1 MEFIKNNF
9 LGITRI
15 ILIILLIFLIF
26 LIVGR
31 KEKTH
36 NIITTQ
42 IDTVVTTKTFT
53 KYIKGNKIP
62 FKVLDTIFTNIY
74 KENHDTTYIVKDYNQ
89 AKEYTDSIKQDS
101 NLYVIRD
108 TISQN
113 RIIGRSFQAKIQEKT
128 ITITNNI
135 QAKNKSALYIGFRSN
150 INQDYTKVNHNISLS
165 FKTRQKGLFS
175 VGYGMS
181 GYSLGYSLKL

>member
-53 KYIKGNKIP
+53 KYIKGDKIP
-62 FKVLDTIFTNIY
+62 FKVLDTIYTDTTIY
-74 KENHDTTYIVKDYNQ
+74 DTTYIVKDYNQ
-89 AKEYTDSIKQDS
+89 VKEYTDSIKQDS
-101 NLYVIRD
+101 NLFIIKD

-135 QAKNKSALYIGFRSN
+135 QAKNKVALYLGLRSDLN
-150 INQDYTKVNHNISLS
+150 NEKMNHNITLSL
-165 FKTRQKGLFS
+165 KTRNKGLFS

-181 GYSLGYSLKL
+181 GYSISYSLKL

>member
-1 MEFIKNNF
+1 M
-9 LGITRI
+9 
-15 ILIILLIFLIF
+15 LLSIFLF
-26 LIVGR
+26 MAKKQRNTV
-31 KEKTH
+31 
-36 NIITTQ
+36 TTT
-42 IDTVVTTKTFT
+42 IDTVLTTKILN
-53 KYIKGNKIP
+53 KYIKGDKIP
-62 FKVLDTIFTNIY
+62 FKILDTIY
-74 KENHDTTYIVKDYNQ
+74 KQSYDTTYIVKDYQ
-89 AKEYTDSIKQDS
+89 QVKEFTDSIRQDS
-101 NLYVIRD
+101 NLFVIKD

-135 QAKNKSALYIGFRSN
+135 QAKPKSALYIGFRSD
-150 INQDYTKVNHNISLS
+150 ISQDYSKVEHNISLS

>member
-1 MEFIKNNF
+1 MIKN
-9 LGITRI
+9 G
-15 ILIILLIFLIF
+15 LIVVLLLLSIFLF
-26 LIVGR
+26 MVKPQKNIV
-31 KEKTH
+31 
-36 NIITTQ
+36 TTT
-42 IDTVVTTKTFT
+42 IDTVLTTKTFT
-53 KYIKGNKIP
+53 KFIKGDKIRY
-62 FKVLDTIFTNIY
+62 KILDTIYTNT
-74 KENHDTTYIVKDYNQ
+74 ENHDTTYIIKDYEQ
-89 AKEYTDSIKQDS
+89 VKEFTDSIHQDS
-101 NLYVIRD
+101 NLFVIKD

-135 QAKNKSALYIGFRSN
+135 QAKPKSALYLGIRSD
-150 INQDYTKVNHNISLS
+150 ISQDYSKVNYNISLS

>member
-1 MEFIKNNF
+1 MIKNV
-9 LGITRI
+9 
-15 ILIILLIFLIF
+15 LIVALVLLAIFLF
-26 LIVGR
+26 MGKKQVD
-31 KEKTH
+31 TV
-36 NIITTQ
+36 TTT
-42 IDTVVTTKTFT
+42 IDTVTVTKEFT
-53 KYIKGNKIP
+53 KFTKGDKIP
-62 FKVLDTIFTNIY
+62 YKILDTIFTNTKSY
-74 KENHDTTYIVKDYNQ
+74 DTTYIIKDYNQ
-89 AKEYTDSIKQDS
+89 VKEFTDSIRQDS
-101 NLYVIRD
+101 NLFVIKD

-135 QAKNKSALYIGFRSN
+135 QAKPKSALYIGFRSD
-150 INQDYTKVNHNISLS
+150 ISQDYTKVNHNISLS